1 MAAAKTTPAPL
12 PGSAPAADETF
23 LPLKSLR
30 LIQASS
36 AFANTKGFTI
46 GERLEDFGGAEVT
59 AIFATPI
66 GFLICFKRGD
76 TTEQLIE
83 TGPGSGVVA

>member
-12 PGSAPAADETF
+12 PGSAPAAAEDF